1 MLAAECRR
9 VVDRGDVEE
18 LVKLLEALAGFKLH
32 IEEFVDPTE
41 VVKLCVRKGDP
52 NAAIRYAC
60 IVPRA
65 HIVFCTIIQE
75 FGKKGDL
82 VSALTVFETSKQNYK
97 GTNMYAYRTI
107 IDACGLCGDYLKS
120 RSIYEDL
127 LVQKVIPNVYVFN
140 SLMNVNASDLNYTMH
155 VYKHMQNLGV
165 KADMASYNILL
176 KSCCLAARV
185 DLAQEIYEEVRRF
198 ESVGVLKLDLF
209 TYSTII
215 KVFADSKMWQMAL
228 KIKED
233 MLSAGVTPN
242 TVTWSSLISAC
253 AGAGLVDTAIQ
264 LFDEMLLTGC
274 VPNSQCCNVLL
285 HACVEACQ
293 YDRAFRLFKS
303 WKESG
308 SDTRDD
314 AQKVN
319 LYGQR
324 SFCTKVPSFSVHSH
338 HFNFLKRIP
347 FKPTTATYNILMK
360 ACGTDYC
367 RAKTLIDEM
376 NVFGVV
382 PNHISWSTLMNVT
395 GNAGNAEGALQIL
408 SFMLESGIQ
417 PDVVTYTTA
426 IKVCVESKKVKAAFS
441 LFAEM
446 KKYQIKPNMVTYSTL
461 LRARSRYGSLHEV
474 QQCLEVYQDMR
485 KAGYKPNDYY
495 LKQLIEEWCEGVI
508 QRNPKLGQVR
518 SCKSTDVGGP
528 HSLLLEKVAM
538 HLEKK
543 NAESLSI
550 DLQGLTKVEARIV
563 VLAVLRMIKEN
574 SVQGSSI
581 KDDLFIILGLKK
593 AAINT
598 DMYKSEVED
607 AITKLLRDEL
617 GLEVILAESR
627 KFSLQSIAAS
637 HTDVE
642 NNLEN
647 TGLQTELKSSARR
660 PAVLKRLRV
669 TRKSLHH
676 WLRKRVVSER
686 R

>member
-1 MLAAECRR
+1 MEVSALAVECRR
-9 VVDRGDVEE
+9 VVDRGDVDEVVG
-18 LVKLLEALAGFKLH
+18 LMEALAGFKLH
-32 IEEFVDPTE
+32 IEEFMDPAE

-65 HIVFCTIIQE
+65 HIIFCSIIQE

-82 VSALTVFETSKQNYK
+82 ASALTVFEASKQNYR

-120 RSIYEDL
+120 RSIYEAL
-127 LVQKVIPNVYVFN
+127 LASKVTPNIYVFN
-140 SLMNVNASDLNYTMH
+140 SLMNVNACDLSYTMH

-165 KADMASYNILL
+165 QADVASYNILL

-185 DLAQEIYEEVRRF
+185 DLAQEIYEEVRRL
-198 ESVGVLKLDLF
+198 ESNGVLKLDLF

-215 KVFADSKMWQMAL
+215 KVFADNKMWQMAL

-253 AGAGLVDTAIQ
+253 ASAGFVDTAIH
-264 LFDEMLLTGC
+264 LFEEMLLSGC
-274 VPNSQCCNVLL
+274 EPNSQCCNVLL

-303 WKESG
+303 WKESV
-308 SDTRDD
+308 SDTGGDS
-314 AQKVN
+314 QN
-319 LYGQR
+319 LNSSSRPPSYALDSQHLNFFKR
-324 SFCTKVPSFSVHSH
+324 VPY
-338 HFNFLKRIP
+338 
-347 FKPTTATYNILMK
+347 KPTVATYNILMK
-360 ACGTDYC
+360 ACGTDYH
-367 RAKTLIDEM
+367 RARALIDEM
-376 NVFGVV
+376 NAIGLV
-382 PNHISWSTLMNVT
+382 PNRISWSTLMNAS
-395 GNAGNAEGALQIL
+395 GNAGNAEGAMQIL
-408 SFMLESGIQ
+408 SNMIESGIQ

-426 IKVCVESKKVKAAFS
+426 IKVCVESKRVKDAFS

-446 KKYQIKPNMVTYSTL
+446 KRYQINPNMVTYRTL

-485 KAGYKPNDYY
+485 KAGYKSNDYY
-495 LKQLIEEWCEGVI
+495 LKQLIEEWCEGVL
-508 QRNPKLGQVR
+508 QKNPKLRQVT
-518 SCKSTDVGGP
+518 SCKNADAGGGP

-550 DLQGLTKVEARIV
+550 DLQGLTEVEARIV

-574 SVQGSSI
+574 NVQGSSI
-581 KDDLFIILGLKK
+581 KDDLFILLGLKK
-593 AAINT
+593 AAMAT
-598 DMYKSEVED
+598 EKAKWEVEE
-607 AITKLLRDEL
+607 AIIKLLRDEL
-617 GLEVILAESR
+617 GLEVIVAESR
-627 KFSLQSIAAS
+627 NFTMQSLSGS
-637 HTDVE
+637 HTEVVE

-647 TGLQTELKSSARR
+647 TNFPTELKSSTRR

-676 WLRKRVVSER
+676 WLQKRLVSER